1 MNSYYYIGHF
11 SKFIRPGARRI
22 TSSSSRAQLMTTAF
36 INTDGT
42 VAVVVLN
49 NTDEEISY
57 RLYIGSKAAVVISLP
72 HSICTFMVQDI

>member
-1 MNSYYYIGHF
+1 
-11 SKFIRPGARRI
+11 
-22 TSSSSRAQLMTTAF
+22 MTTAF

-57 RLYIGSKAAVVISLP
+57 RLYIGGKASVVKALP